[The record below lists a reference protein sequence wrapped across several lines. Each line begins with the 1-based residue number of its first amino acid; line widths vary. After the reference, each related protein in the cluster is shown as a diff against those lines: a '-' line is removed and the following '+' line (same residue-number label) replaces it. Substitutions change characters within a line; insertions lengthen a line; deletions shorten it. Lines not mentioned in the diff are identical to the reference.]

1 MAMIYTLVTSAKEW
15 LSETYGND
23 VGIEDSEEN
32 DAAKDEVQWLFCIG
46 FSLHLSCVIFNNL
59 KGLILAEPIDTMELE
74 E

>member
-32 DAAKDEVQWLFCIG
+32 DAAKDEVQ
-46 FSLHLSCVIFNNL
+46 
-59 KGLILAEPIDTMELE
+59 
-74 E
+74 